1 MFTRLTFRTINE
13 ELRQRGAIFRASA
26 ASLEVLQ
33 ATRAYTRLLT
43 AGDKRFS
50 PTAAGVGVAKAA

>member
-13 ELRQRGAIFRASA
+13 ELRRGAIFRASA